1 MGKFTNIV
9 SAQITGNVGS
19 MNFRRK
25 DGEIVAAQRATTNSS
40 KGDGAS
46 YAQRLHRVRIANIA
60 NIYRAIALIE
70 KRGWENKGAN
80 QSDFNMFSKFNL
92 ANSPVFLTKQEA
104 ELGAAV
110 VAPYAVSRGSLS
122 PTNGRYTGGTI
133 FNFGLSIGEG
143 AIDWDT
149 ISIPD
154 FSARIIENNK
164 GWEYG
169 DKLSACV
176 CHQITRT
183 VSGVTVPQV
192 EVVYLEITLDANST
206 QLVSDMGNWDA
217 MQLDAA
223 NDHTLQFLDGGDAAF
238 VIHSRET
245 TGHLLTSEQDM
256 ILLNEF
262 SEIYRKYTSDAQR
275 DAAMQSYG
283 YKDAV
288 LLDPNSENASN
299 SASSFFISKAYLAGQ
314 GPTKYVSDGA
324 TISSALPINFYLEG
338 GNLSTSNLV
347 LYFVADA
354 GTVSEYESEIDW
366 ADTEDNKFRAV
377 LEDPLLYRLKDGDK
391 TIMSFTIT
399 EE

>member
-110 VAPYAVSRGSLS
+110 VAPYAVSRGSLA

-149 ISIPD
+149 ITIPD

-164 GWEYG
+164 GWAYG

-183 VSGVTVPQV
+183 ISGVTIPQV
-192 EVVYLEITLDANST
+192 EVTYLEITLDATSE

-245 TGHLLTSEQDM
+245 AGHLLTSEQDM
-256 ILLNEF
+256 ILLNIG
-262 SEIYRKYTSDAQR
+262 SEIYVNYTSDAQR

-288 LLDPNSENASN
+288 LLDPNSENVSSAVALAYIVSMNYTNEGQSYPLVDGAVIPSGARLFVRCGGACSESN
-299 SASSFFISKAYLAGQ
+299 PVVEYFDEDVANDWVADEMMSFNDGLVSGDVLQ
-314 GPTKYVSDGA
+314 GPRYR
-324 TISSALPINFYLEG
+324 
-338 GNLSTSNLV
+338 LV
-347 LYFVADA
+347 LNGKV
-354 GTVSEYESEIDW
+354 I
-366 ADTEDNKFRAV
+366 
-377 LEDPLLYRLKDGDK
+377 L
-391 TIMSFTIT
+391 SFTA
-399 EE
+399 E

>member
-46 YAQRLHRVRIANIA
+46 YAQRLHRIRIANIA

-110 VAPYAVSRGSLS
+110 IAPYAVSRGSLT

-143 AIDWDT
+143 TIDWDT

-183 VSGVTVPQV
+183 VSGVTIPQV

-256 ILLNEF
+256 ILQNPF
-262 SEIYRKYTSDAQR
+262 SEIFVKYTSPAQQE
-275 DAAMQSYG
+275 AAMQSYG
-283 YKDAV
+283 YKDTV
-288 LLDPNSENASN
+288 LLDPNSENAV
-299 SASSFFISKAYLAGQ
+299 ASSSTVSIDKLEARIRGTLQPFVEGMTMQTTAYLE
-314 GPTKYVSDGA
+314 A
-324 TISSALPINFYLEG
+324 TLGGNPSSSNPYLEYRPTG
-338 GNLSTSNLV
+338 STGSWTKVENPTQSANVWSYQASNAGD
-347 LYFVADA
+347 YRFFVNGSIAA
-354 GTVSEYESEIDW
+354 TFS
-366 ADTEDNKFRAV
+366 AT
-377 LEDPLLYRLKDGDK
+377 
-391 TIMSFTIT
+391 
-399 EE
+399 

>member
-46 YAQRLHRVRIANIA
+46 YAQRLHRIRLANIA
-60 NIYRAIALIE
+60 NIYRAIAQIE

-110 VAPYAVSRGSLS
+110 VAPYAVSRGSLT

-133 FNFGLSIGEG
+133 FNFGLNIGDA

-149 ISIPD
+149 MTIPD

-164 GWEYG
+164 GWAYG

-183 VSGVTVPQV
+183 ISGVTIPQV
-192 EVVYLEITLDANST
+192 EVTYLEITLDANSE

-256 ILLNEF
+256 ILLNPY
-262 SEIYRKYTSDAQR
+262 SELYRTYTSDAQR

-283 YKDAV
+283 FKDAV
-288 LLDPNSENASN
+288 LLDPNSENTSQD
-299 SASSFFISKAYLAGQ
+299 SAPWYIAELYAMNNGSRVDLH
-314 GPTKYVSDGA
+314 DGIDI
-324 TISSALPINFYLEG
+324 TSSAAIPIFIMGANLE
-338 GNLSTSNLV
+338 SADIK
-347 LYFVADA
+347 LYGVTTTAVGKENEQEIEATMVQSDRINYVAQEPLKYRIKVNGARYIDF
-354 GTVSEYESEIDW
+354 TVAE
-366 ADTEDNKFRAV
+366 
-377 LEDPLLYRLKDGDK
+377 P
-391 TIMSFTIT
+391 
-399 EE
+399 

>member
-25 DGEIVAAQRATTNSS
+25 DGEIIAAQRATTNSS

-46 YAQRLHRVRIANIA
+46 YAQRLHRIRIANIA
-60 NIYRAIALIE
+60 NFYRAIALIE

-110 VAPYAVSRGSLS
+110 LAPYAVSRGSLV
-122 PTNGRYTGGTI
+122 PLECKYVEETV
-133 FNFGLSIGEG
+133 FQFGLKLGPAE
-143 AIDWDT
+143 IDWDT
-149 ISIPD
+149 MSIPD

-164 GWEYG
+164 GWQYG

-183 VSGVTVPQV
+183 VSGVTIPQV
-192 EVVYLEITLDANST
+192 EVVYLEITLDADST
-206 QLVSDMGNWDA
+206 QLLTDMGNWDA
-217 MQLDAA
+217 LQIDAD
-223 NDHTLQFLDGGDAAF
+223 NDHVLRFLDGGDAAF

-245 TGHLLTSEQDM
+245 GGHLLTSEQDM
-256 ILLNEF
+256 ILQNAF
-262 SEIYRKYTSDAQR
+262 SELFIKYTGDAQR
-275 DAAMQSYG
+275 DAAMLSYG

-288 LLDPNSENASN
+288 LLDPNSENANDTAVENYITSISYMVDSPSPLYDGLTIPVGSYVAISGGPN
-299 SASSFFISKAYLAGQ
+299 LNTENCYILDGVNHKDFDFASPTEGVAEMNIVGDYKIILDDKVVLSFK
-314 GPTKYVSDGA
+314 
-324 TISSALPINFYLEG
+324 
-338 GNLSTSNLV
+338 
-347 LYFVADA
+347 VA
-354 GTVSEYESEIDW
+354 
-366 ADTEDNKFRAV
+366 N
-377 LEDPLLYRLKDGDK
+377 
-391 TIMSFTIT
+391 
-399 EE
+399 

>member
-60 NIYRAIALIE
+60 NLYRAIALIE

-92 ANSPVFLTKQEA
+92 AYSPVFLTKQEA

-110 VAPYAVSRGSLS
+110 VAPYAVSRGSLA

-133 FNFGLSIGEG
+133 FNFGLNIGEA

-149 ISIPD
+149 MTISD

-164 GWEYG
+164 GWAYG

-183 VSGVTVPQV
+183 ISGVTIPQV
-192 EVVYLEITLDANST
+192 EVTYLEITLDANSE

-256 ILLNEF
+256 ILLNEY
-262 SEIYRKYTSDAQR
+262 SKIYRNYTSDAQR
-275 DAAMQSYG
+275 EAAMQSYG

-288 LLDPNSENASN
+288 LLDPNSENS
-299 SASSFFISKAYLAGQ
+299 SAAGAV
-314 GPTKYVSDGA
+314 YS
-324 TISSALPINFYLEG
+324 ISSILVGSPSPDTPVRNGSELTIAVPTDFQVNGANLES
-338 GNLSTSNLV
+338 GNIKL
-347 LYFVADA
+347 FQ
-354 GTVSEYESEIDW
+354 VSSPGQSYESEDEINPNYINDRSGAW
-366 ADTEDNKFRAV
+366 L
-377 LEDPLLYRLKDGDK
+377 LEYAGNYRLKAGNEV
-391 TIMSFTIT
+391 IINFVIV
-399 EE
+399 EP

>member
-46 YAQRLHRVRIANIA
+46 YAQRLHRIRIANIA

-143 AIDWDT
+143 EIDWDT

-206 QLVSDMGNWDA
+206 QLVSEMGNWDA

-256 ILLNEF
+256 ILLNEY

-288 LLDPNSENASN
+288 LLDPNSENAA
-299 SASSFFISKAYLAGQ
+299 SASPSSYITAMTINAGSTQ
-314 GPTKYVSDGA
+314 TNIVNGSVVTAETPCVLNIVGNNFE
-324 TISSALPINFYLEG
+324 SANAELVEVYYPGTTNEDEVPMEW
-338 GNLSTSNLV
+338 STNTNTSLV
-347 LYFVADA
+347 ASIEEPEMYRVKFNGITAIEFKIVA
-354 GTVSEYESEIDW
+354 
-366 ADTEDNKFRAV
+366 
-377 LEDPLLYRLKDGDK
+377 P
-391 TIMSFTIT
+391 
-399 EE
+399 

>member
-46 YAQRLHRVRIANIA
+46 YAQRLHRIRIANIA

-143 AIDWDT
+143 AIDWDN

-256 ILLNEF
+256 ILLNPY
-262 SEIYRKYTSDAQR
+262 SEIFVKYTSPAQQE
-275 DAAMQSYG
+275 AAMQSYG

-288 LLDPNSENASN
+288 LLDPNSENAVN
-299 SASSFFISKAYLAGQ
+299 TEALASITKVVAMIEGQ
-314 GPTKYVSDGA
+314 EVPISDGA
-324 TISSALPINFYLEG
+324 QLTNANAIKIYGNGLSRYNPLAEQKNEETSGDWYPNEFTDYDFPTSVTFDCYLTGEYRFFINGKLF
-338 GNLSTSNLV
+338 LS
-347 LYFVADA
+347 
-354 GTVSEYESEIDW
+354 
-366 ADTEDNKFRAV
+366 
-377 LEDPLLYRLKDGDK
+377 
-391 TIMSFTIT
+391 IT
-399 EE
+399 NTME

>member
-25 DGEIVAAQRATTNSS
+25 DGEIIAAQRATTNSS

-46 YAQRLHRVRIANIA
+46 YAQRLHRIRIANIA

-80 QSDFNMFSKFNL
+80 QSDFNMFSKYNL

-110 VAPYAVSRGSLS
+110 VAPYAVSRGSLV
-122 PTNGRYTGGTI
+122 PIECKYVEETV
-133 FNFGLSIGEG
+133 FQFGLKLGSAE
-143 AIDWDT
+143 IDWDT
-149 ISIPD
+149 MSIPD
-154 FSARIIENNK
+154 FSARIIENNQ
-164 GWEYG
+164 GWQYG

-183 VSGVTVPQV
+183 ISGITIPQV
-192 EVVYLEITLDANST
+192 EVIYLEITLDADST
-206 QLVSDMGNWDA
+206 QLLTDMGNWDA
-217 MQLDAA
+217 LQIDAD
-223 NDHTLQFLDGGDAAF
+223 NDHVLRFLDGGDAAF

-245 TGHLLTSEQDM
+245 GGHLLTSEQDM
-256 ILLNEF
+256 ILQNKF
-262 SEIYRKYTSDAQR
+262 SELYRTYTSDAQR

-288 LLDPNSENASN
+288 LLDPNSENAN
-299 SASSFFISKAYLAGQ
+299 VAGA
-314 GPTKYVSDGA
+314 VFS
-324 TISSALPINFYLEG
+324 ISSMGVGTSQPLTPVDDGGELSVAVPTAFQVNGANLESGNFKLFIVTDPGESYEGEEEIEPNTINNQVATWVIEYA
-338 GNLSTSNLV
+338 GN
-347 LYFVADA
+347 
-354 GTVSEYESEIDW
+354 
-366 ADTEDNKFRAV
+366 
-377 LEDPLLYRLKDGDK
+377 YRLKAGDEV
-391 TIMSFTIT
+391 IINFAIV
-399 EE
+399 EP

>member
-110 VAPYAVSRGSLS
+110 VAPYAVSRGSLE
-122 PTNGRYTGGTI
+122 PIECKYVEETI
-133 FNFGLSIGEG
+133 FQFGLKLGSAE
-143 AIDWDT
+143 IDWDT
-149 ISIPD
+149 MTIPD

-164 GWEYG
+164 GWQYG

-183 VSGVTVPQV
+183 LSGVTIPQV
-192 EVVYLEITLDANST
+192 EVVYLEITLDADST
-206 QLVSDMGNWDA
+206 QLLTDMGNWDA
-217 MQLDAA
+217 LQIDAD
-223 NDHTLQFLDGGDAAF
+223 NDHVLRFLDGGDAAF
-238 VIHSRET
+238 IIHSREVA
-245 TGHLLTSEQDM
+245 GKLLTSEQNM
-256 ILLNEF
+256 ILQNPF
-262 SEIYRKYTSDAQR
+262 GEIFVKYTSPAQQE
-275 DAAMQSYG
+275 AAMQSYG

-288 LLDPNSENASN
+288 LLDPNSENAEEISN
-299 SASSFFISKAYLAGQ
+299 AVSIKKMEVRVQ
-314 GPTKYVSDGA
+314 GSLQPFVEGMTVPVFAIFTA
-324 TISSALPINFYLEG
+324 TLG
-338 GNLSTSNLV
+338 GNPNASNPYIETRPSGTSGSWSKVENATLTDNVFQCAAQTPADYRFIVNGLV
-347 LYFVADA
+347 AATYTA
-354 GTVSEYESEIDW
+354 
-366 ADTEDNKFRAV
+366 
-377 LEDPLLYRLKDGDK
+377 
-391 TIMSFTIT
+391 IT
-399 EE
+399 N

>member
-25 DGEIVAAQRATTNSS
+25 DGEIIAAQRATTNSS

-46 YAQRLHRVRIANIA
+46 YAQRLHRIRIANIA

-110 VAPYAVSRGSLS
+110 VAPYAVSRGSLV
-122 PTNGRYTGGTI
+122 PIECKYVEETVFQ
-133 FNFGLSIGEG
+133 FNLKLGSAE
-143 AIDWDT
+143 IDWDT
-149 ISIPD
+149 MTIPD

-164 GWEYG
+164 GWQYG

-183 VSGVTVPQV
+183 VSGVTIPQV

-206 QLVSDMGNWDA
+206 QLLTDMGNWDA
-217 MQLDAA
+217 LQIDAD
-223 NDHTLQFLDGGDAAF
+223 NDHVLRFLDGGDAAF
-238 VIHSRET
+238 IIHSREVA
-245 TGHLLTSEQDM
+245 GKLLTSEQDM
-256 ILLNEF
+256 ILQNEF
-262 SEIYRKYTSDAQR
+262 SELFVKYTGPAQQE
-275 DAAMQSYG
+275 AAMQSYG

-288 LLDPNSENASN
+288 LLDPNSENAT
-299 SASSFFISKAYLAGQ
+299 SADALASISKVVAEFEGEEV
-314 GPTKYVSDGA
+314 PISDGA
-324 TISSALPINFYLEG
+324 QLTNAATIKIYGNSLSQYNPVAEQKNEESG
-338 GNLSTSNLV
+338 GNWVANDFVDQIFPTQVTFDVAYTGEYRFYVNGRLLLSVTNTM
-347 LYFVADA
+347 D
-354 GTVSEYESEIDW
+354 
-366 ADTEDNKFRAV
+366 
-377 LEDPLLYRLKDGDK
+377 
-391 TIMSFTIT
+391 
-399 EE
+399 

>member
-25 DGEIVAAQRATTNSS
+25 DGEIVAAQRAETNSS

-46 YAQRLHRVRIANIA
+46 YAQRLHRIRIANIA
-60 NIYRAIALIE
+60 NVYRAIAQIE

-80 QSDFNMFSKFNL
+80 QSDFNMFAKFNL

-104 ELGAAV
+104 ALGAAV
-110 VAPYAVSRGSLS
+110 CAPYAVSRGSLA

-133 FNFGLSIGEG
+133 FNFGINIGDE

-149 ISIPD
+149 MTIPE
-154 FSARIIENNK
+154 FSRRVIENNP
-164 GWEYG
+164 GWQYG

-183 VSGVTVPQV
+183 VSGVEVPQV
-192 EVVYLEITLDANST
+192 EVTYLEITLDADST

-245 TGHLLTSEQDM
+245 AGKLLTSEQNM
-256 ILLNEF
+256 ILLNEY
-262 SEIYRKYTSDAQR
+262 SELYRKYTGDAQR
-275 DAAMQSYG
+275 DAAMASYG

-288 LLDPNSENASN
+288 LLDPNSENVSE
-299 SASSFFISKAYLAGQ
+299 SATSFYISEKGLIVNGDVVNVA
-314 GPTKYVSDGA
+314 DGS
-324 TISSALPINFYLEG
+324 TISAAIPATYVVRGNNLESSGCKMYQVLDPSAPGEGLFEVSPLTETETQVIFRLEE
-338 GNLSTSNLV
+338 
-347 LYFVADA
+347 A
-354 GTVSEYESEIDW
+354 EI
-366 ADTEDNKFRAV
+366 
-377 LEDPLLYRLKDGDK
+377 YRLLIGDER
-391 TIMSFTIT
+391 IVQFTLT
-399 EE
+399 EA

>member
-46 YAQRLHRVRIANIA
+46 YAQRLHRIRIANIA
-60 NIYRAIALIE
+60 NMYRAIAQIE

-104 ELGAAV
+104 ELGATV
-110 VAPYAVSRGSLS
+110 VAPYAVSRGSLV
-122 PTNGRYTGGTI
+122 PIECKYVEETI
-133 FNFGLSIGEG
+133 FQFGLKLGSAE
-143 AIDWDT
+143 IDWDT
-149 ISIPD
+149 MSIPD

-164 GWEYG
+164 GWQYG

-176 CHQITRT
+176 CHQIPRT
-183 VSGVTVPQV
+183 VSGVTIPQV
-192 EVVYLEITLDANST
+192 EVVYLEITLDADST
-206 QLVSDMGNWDA
+206 QLLTDMGNWDA
-217 MQLDAA
+217 LQIDAD
-223 NDHTLQFLDGGDAAF
+223 NDHVLRFLDGGDAAF

-245 TGHLLTSEQDM
+245 AGHLLTSEQDM
-256 ILLNEF
+256 ILQNPY
-262 SEIYRKYTSDAQR
+262 SETYRTYTSDAQR

-288 LLDPNSENASN
+288 LLDPNSENS
-299 SASSFFISKAYLAGQ
+299 SAAGAVFSISSMGVGTSIPLT
-314 GPTKYVSDGA
+314 PVSDGSELSIAVPTAFQVRGANLESAKFKLFNVENPGQPNESEFEIDPNTINNQIA
-324 TISSALPINFYLEG
+324 TWMLE
-338 GNLSTSNLV
+338 
-347 LYFVADA
+347 DA
-354 GTVSEYESEIDW
+354 G
-366 ADTEDNKFRAV
+366 A
-377 LEDPLLYRLKDGDK
+377 YRLKAGDEVV
-391 TIMSFTIT
+391 INFTIV
-399 EE
+399 EP

>member
-46 YAQRLHRVRIANIA
+46 YAQRLHRIRIANIA
-60 NIYRAIALIE
+60 NLYRAIALIE

-110 VAPYAVSRGSLS
+110 VAPYAVSRGSLEPIES
-122 PTNGRYTGGTI
+122 KYVEETI
-133 FNFGLSIGEG
+133 FQFGLKLGSAE
-143 AIDWDT
+143 IDWDT
-149 ISIPD
+149 MTIPD

-164 GWEYG
+164 GWQYG

-183 VSGVTVPQV
+183 VSGVTIPQV
-192 EVVYLEITLDANST
+192 EVVYLEITLDADST
-206 QLVSDMGNWDA
+206 QLLTDMGNWDA
-217 MQLDAA
+217 LQIDAD
-223 NDHTLQFLDGGDAAF
+223 NDHVLRFLDGGDAAF
-238 VIHSRET
+238 IIHSREVA
-245 TGHLLTSEQDM
+245 GKLLTSEQDM
-256 ILLNEF
+256 ILQNPYG
-262 SEIYRKYTSDAQR
+262 EIYRKYTSDAQR

-288 LLDPNSENASN
+288 LLDPNSENS
-299 SASSFFISKAYLAGQ
+299 SAAGAVFSISSMGVGTSFPLN
-314 GPTKYVSDGA
+314 PVSDGSELSIA
-324 TISSALPINFYLEG
+324 VPTAFQVRGANLESADFKLF
-338 GNLSTSNLV
+338 
-347 LYFVADA
+347 FVANPGQPNESEDEMSPNGYNNQAATWMLEDA
-354 GTVSEYESEIDW
+354 G
-366 ADTEDNKFRAV
+366 N
-377 LEDPLLYRLKDGDK
+377 YRLKAGDEV
-391 TIMSFTIT
+391 IANFAIV
-399 EE
+399 EP

>member
-25 DGEIVAAQRATTNSS
+25 DGEIIAAQRATTNSS

-46 YAQRLHRVRIANIA
+46 YAQRLHRIRIANIA

-110 VAPYAVSRGSLS
+110 VAPYAVSRGSLV
-122 PTNGRYTGGTI
+122 PIECKYVEETI
-133 FNFGLSIGEG
+133 FQFSLKLGSAE
-143 AIDWDT
+143 IDWDT
-149 ISIPD
+149 MTIPD

-164 GWEYG
+164 GWQYG

-183 VSGVTVPQV
+183 VSGVTIPQV
-192 EVVYLEITLDANST
+192 EVVYLEITLDADST
-206 QLVSDMGNWDA
+206 QLLTDMGNWDA
-217 MQLDAA
+217 LQIDAD
-223 NDHTLQFLDGGDAAF
+223 NDHVLRFLDGGDAAF
-238 VIHSRET
+238 IIHSREVA
-245 TGHLLTSEQDM
+245 GKLLTSEQDM
-256 ILLNEF
+256 ILQNPF
-262 SEIYRKYTSDAQR
+262 SELFVKYTSPAQQE
-275 DAAMQSYG
+275 AAMQSYG

-288 LLDPNSENASN
+288 LLDPNSENAV
-299 SASSFFISKAYLAGQ
+299 SAGALASITKVVAEIEGQ
-314 GPTKYVSDGA
+314 EVPVSDGA
-324 TISSALPINFYLEG
+324 QLSNATSIKIYGDGLSQSNPVAEQKNEESG
-338 GNLSTSNLV
+338 GNWVANDFVDQIFPTQVTFEVAFTGEYRFFVNGKLLLSVTN
-347 LYFVADA
+347 
-354 GTVSEYESEIDW
+354 T
-366 ADTEDNKFRAV
+366 
-377 LEDPLLYRLKDGDK
+377 
-391 TIMSFTIT
+391 MS
-399 EE
+399 

>member
-60 NIYRAIALIE
+60 NLYRAIALIE

-92 ANSPVFLTKQEA
+92 AYSPVFLTKQEA

-143 AIDWDT
+143 DIDWDT

-256 ILLNEF
+256 VLLNTF
-262 SEIYRKYTSDAQR
+262 SEIFVKYTSPAQQE
-275 DAAMQSYG
+275 AAMQSYG

-288 LLDPNSENASN
+288 LLDPNSENAEEISN
-299 SASSFFISKAYLAGQ
+299 AVSIKKLEVRVQ
-314 GPTKYVSDGA
+314 GSLQPFVEGMTVPVYAVFTA
-324 TISSALPINFYLEG
+324 TLG
-338 GNLSTSNLV
+338 GNPNTSNPYVETRPSGTSGSWTKVENATLSDNVLQCAAQTAADYRFIVNGLV
-347 LYFVADA
+347 AATY
-354 GTVSEYESEIDW
+354 T
-366 ADTEDNKFRAV
+366 AV
-377 LEDPLLYRLKDGDK
+377 
-391 TIMSFTIT
+391 TN
-399 EE
+399 

>member
-25 DGEIVAAQRATTNSS
+25 DGDIIAAQRATTNSS

-46 YAQRLHRVRIANIA
+46 YAQRLHRIRIANIA

-110 VAPYAVSRGSLS
+110 VAPYAVSRGSLV
-122 PTNGRYTGGTI
+122 PIECKYVEETV
-133 FNFGLSIGEG
+133 FQFGLKLGSAE
-143 AIDWDT
+143 IDWDT
-149 ISIPD
+149 MTIPD

-164 GWEYG
+164 GWQYG

-183 VSGVTVPQV
+183 VSGVTIPQV
-192 EVVYLEITLDANST
+192 EVVYLEITLDADST
-206 QLVSDMGNWDA
+206 QLLTDMGNWDA
-217 MQLDAA
+217 LQIDAD
-223 NDHTLQFLDGGDAAF
+223 NDHVLRFLDGGDAAF
-238 VIHSRET
+238 IIHSREVA
-245 TGHLLTSEQDM
+245 GKLLTSEQDM
-256 ILLNEF
+256 ILQNPYGEL
-262 SEIYRKYTSDAQR
+262 YRKYTSDAQR

-288 LLDPNSENASN
+288 LLDPNSENS
-299 SASSFFISKAYLAGQ
+299 SAAGAVFSIESI
-314 GPTKYVSDGA
+314 GVGTSLPLTPVSDGSELSIA
-324 TISSALPINFYLEG
+324 IPTAFQVRGANLESG
-338 GNLSTSNLV
+338 DFKLFFVSNPGQ
-347 LYFVADA
+347 A
-354 GTVSEYESEIDW
+354 YESEEEIDPNTINSQVATW
-366 ADTEDNKFRAV
+366 MIEDAGN
-377 LEDPLLYRLKDGDK
+377 YRLKAGDEV
-391 TIMSFTIT
+391 IANFAIV
-399 EE
+399 EP

>member
-133 FNFGLSIGEG
+133 FNFGISIGEG
-143 AIDWDT
+143 EIDWDT

-256 ILLNEF
+256 ILQNPF
-262 SEIYRKYTSDAQR
+262 GEIFVKYTSPAQQE
-275 DAAMQSYG
+275 AAMQSYG

-288 LLDPNSENASN
+288 LLDPNSENAEEISN
-299 SASSFFISKAYLAGQ
+299 AVSIKKMEVRIQ
-314 GPTKYVSDGA
+314 GSLQPFVEGMTVPVAAVFTA
-324 TISSALPINFYLEG
+324 TLG
-338 GNLSTSNLV
+338 GNPNASNPYVETRLSETSESWTKVENAALSNNVLQCAAQRAGDYRFIVNGLV
-347 LYFVADA
+347 AATY
-354 GTVSEYESEIDW
+354 
-366 ADTEDNKFRAV
+366 KAV
-377 LEDPLLYRLKDGDK
+377 
-391 TIMSFTIT
+391 TN
-399 EE
+399 

>member
-25 DGEIVAAQRATTNSS
+25 DGEIVAAQRAETNSS

-46 YAQRLHRVRIANIA
+46 YAQRLHRIRIANIA
-60 NIYRAIALIE
+60 NVYRAIALIE

-80 QSDFNMFSKFNL
+80 QSDFNMFAKFNL

-104 ELGAAV
+104 ALGAAV
-110 VAPYAVSRGSLS
+110 CAPYAVSRGSLA

-133 FNFGLSIGEG
+133 FNFGINIGDD
-143 AIDWDT
+143 AIDWDSMT
-149 ISIPD
+149 IPE
-154 FSARIIENNK
+154 FSRRVIENNP
-164 GWEYG
+164 GWQYG

-183 VSGVTVPQV
+183 VSGVEVPQV
-192 EVVYLEITLDANST
+192 EVTYLEITLDADSS

-245 TGHLLTSEQDM
+245 AGKLLTSEQNM
-256 ILLNEF
+256 ILLNEY
-262 SEIYRKYTSDAQR
+262 SELYRKYTGDAQR
-275 DAAMQSYG
+275 DAAMASYG

-288 LLDPNSENASN
+288 LLDPNSENV
-299 SASSFFISKAYLAGQ
+299 SASAASFFISSVYLTGR
-314 GPTKYVSDGA
+314 GE
-324 TISSALPINFYLEG
+324 PINISEGSNISYGTPCSLVVEG
-338 GNLSTSNLV
+338 GNFSSNEVKLYEVLDPGTPNEDLLEVDAQSTSDNSTRFQIDSYGNYRLIV
-347 LYFVADA
+347 GDETIYNFQ
-354 GTVSEYESEIDW
+354 VSE
-366 ADTEDNKFRAV
+366 
-377 LEDPLLYRLKDGDK
+377 P
-391 TIMSFTIT
+391 
-399 EE
+399 

>member
-25 DGEIVAAQRATTNSS
+25 DGEIIAAQRATTNSS

-46 YAQRLHRVRIANIA
+46 YAQRLHRIRIANIA

-104 ELGAAV
+104 ELGSTV
-110 VAPYAVSRGSLS
+110 VAPYAVSRGSLV
-122 PTNGRYTGGTI
+122 PIECKYVEETI
-133 FNFGLSIGEG
+133 FQFNLKLGSAE
-143 AIDWDT
+143 IDWDT
-149 ISIPD
+149 MSIPD

-164 GWEYG
+164 GWQYG

-183 VSGVTVPQV
+183 VSGVTIPQV
-192 EVVYLEITLDANST
+192 EVVYLEITLDADST
-206 QLVSDMGNWDA
+206 QLLSDMGNWDA
-217 MQLDAA
+217 LQIDAD
-223 NDHTLQFLDGGDAAF
+223 NDHVMRFLDGGDAAF
-238 VIHSRET
+238 IIHSREVA
-245 TGHLLTSEQDM
+245 GKLLTSEQDM
-256 ILLNEF
+256 ILQNPY
-262 SEIYRKYTSDAQR
+262 SELYRTYTSDAQR

-288 LLDPNSENASN
+288 LLDPNSENS
-299 SASSFFISKAYLAGQ
+299 SAAGAVFSISSMGIGTSL
-314 GPTKYVSDGA
+314 PLTPVSDGSELSIA
-324 TISSALPINFYLEG
+324 VPTAFQVRGANLESG
-338 GNLSTSNLV
+338 DFN
-347 LYFVADA
+347 LYFVSNP
-354 GTVSEYESEIDW
+354 GQSYESEDEIDPNTYNNQVATW
-366 ADTEDNKFRAV
+366 M
-377 LEDPLLYRLKDGDK
+377 LEDAGNYRLKAGDEV
-391 TIMSFTIT
+391 IINFAIV
-399 EE
+399 EP

>member
-46 YAQRLHRVRIANIA
+46 YAQRLHRIRIANIA

-149 ISIPD
+149 ITIPD
-154 FSARIIENNK
+154 LSARIIENNK

-183 VSGVTVPQV
+183 ISGVTIPQV
-192 EVVYLEITLDANST
+192 EVVYLEITLDANSE

-245 TGHLLTSEQDM
+245 AGKLLTSEQDM
-256 ILLNEF
+256 VLLNEF
-262 SEIYRKYTSDAQR
+262 SELFVKYSGAAQR
-275 DAAMQSYG
+275 EAAMQSYG

-288 LLDPNSENASN
+288 LLDPNSENADN
-299 SASSFFISKAYLAGQ
+299 VTVENFITKVYYLDQ
-314 GPTKYVSDGA
+314 GPQTLSDGMEIPVD
-324 TISSALPINFYLEG
+324 TVVGIIGGPNFNDENCYIAQGVNHTNFEW
-338 GNLSTSNLV
+338 T
-347 LYFVADA
+347 D
-354 GTVSEYESEIDW
+354 GTTGSVVMRIPF
-366 ADTEDNKFRAV
+366 DN
-377 LEDPLLYRLKDGDK
+377 YRLMLDGK
-391 TIMSFTIT
+391 EVLSFKVVQ
-399 EE
+399 

>member
-9 SAQITGNVGS
+9 SAEITGNVGS

-25 DGEIVAAQRATTNSS
+25 DGEIIAAQRATTNSS

-104 ELGAAV
+104 ELGAVV
-110 VAPYAVSRGSLS
+110 VAPYAVSRGSLA

-149 ISIPD
+149 MTIPD

-164 GWEYG
+164 GWAYG

-183 VSGVTVPQV
+183 VSGVTIPQV
-192 EVVYLEITLDANST
+192 EVTYLEITLDANSE
-206 QLVSDMGNWDA
+206 QFVSDMGNWDA

-256 ILLNEF
+256 ILLNEY
-262 SEIYRKYTSDAQR
+262 SEIYRNYTSDAQR
-275 DAAMQSYG
+275 EAAMLSYG

-288 LLDPNSENASN
+288 LLDPNSEND
-299 SASSFFISKAYLAGQ
+299 SASAPSFFISKAYLAGQ
-314 GPTKYVSDGA
+314 GATKYVSDGA
-324 TISSALPINFYLEG
+324 TISTGLPINFYLEG
-338 GNLSTSNLV
+338 GNFSTSNLK
-347 LYFVADA
+347 LYFVGDE
-354 GTVSEYESEIDW
+354 GTISEYESEIDW
-366 ADTEDNKFRAV
+366 TDTEDNKLRAV
-377 LEDPLLYRLKDGDK
+377 LEDPLPYRVKDGDK

-399 EE
+399 AE

>member
-60 NIYRAIALIE
+60 NLYRAIALIE

-149 ISIPD
+149 ITIPD

-192 EVVYLEITLDANST
+192 EVVYLEITLDANSE

-245 TGHLLTSEQDM
+245 SGHLLTSEQDM

-262 SEIYRKYTSDAQR
+262 NEIYRKYTSDAQR

-299 SASSFFISKAYLAGQ
+299 SAPSFFINEVNYATTGFSE
-314 GPTKYVSDGA
+314 VVRDGSA
-324 TISSALPINFYLEG
+324 VTAALPGAISVLG
-338 GNLSTSNLV
+338 DNLV
-347 LYFVADA
+347 TANVKLYFVDGI
-354 GTVSEYESEIDW
+354 GTSYEDEVEIDW
-366 ADTEDNKFRAV
+366 VSPNENRLTSTVDEAGS
-377 LEDPLLYRLKDGDK
+377 YRIKAGDEV
-391 TIMSFTIT
+391 IMTFSIT
-399 EE
+399 TP

>member
-25 DGEIVAAQRATTNSS
+25 DGEIIAAQRATTNSS

-46 YAQRLHRVRIANIA
+46 YAQRLHRIRIANIA

-133 FNFGLSIGEG
+133 FNFGISIGEG

-206 QLVSDMGNWDA
+206 QLVSEMGNWDA

-288 LLDPNSENASN
+288 LLDPNSENASAE
-299 SASSFFISKAYLAGQ
+299 STSFFFSKIALTGR
-314 GPTKYVSDGA
+314 GDEKGVVNGA
-324 TISSALPINFYLEG
+324 SITYETPCLLGIYGGSLTSADIKLELVFERGTSSEYTNEVDAMTETDSQILY
-338 GNLSTSNLV
+338 NLSDYGDYRISAGDSVIMDFTLV
-347 LYFVADA
+347 
-354 GTVSEYESEIDW
+354 E
-366 ADTEDNKFRAV
+366 
-377 LEDPLLYRLKDGDK
+377 P
-391 TIMSFTIT
+391 
-399 EE
+399 

>member
-9 SAQITGNVGS
+9 SAQITGNVGA

-25 DGEIVAAQRATTNSS
+25 DGEIIAAQRATTNSS

-46 YAQRLHRVRIANIA
+46 YAQRLHRIRIANIA

-110 VAPYAVSRGSLS
+110 VAPYAVSRGSLV
-122 PTNGRYTGGTI
+122 PIECKYVEETV
-133 FNFGLSIGEG
+133 FQFGLNLGSAE
-143 AIDWDT
+143 IDWDT
-149 ISIPD
+149 MSIPD

-164 GWEYG
+164 GWQYG

-183 VSGVTVPQV
+183 VSGVTIPQV
-192 EVVYLEITLDANST
+192 EVVYLEITLDADST
-206 QLVSDMGNWDA
+206 QLLSDMGNWDA
-217 MQLDAA
+217 LQIDAD
-223 NDHTLQFLDGGDAAF
+223 NDHVLRFLDGGDAAF
-238 VIHSRET
+238 VIHSREVA
-245 TGHLLTSEQDM
+245 GKLLTSEQDM
-256 ILLNEF
+256 ILQNPYG
-262 SEIYRKYTSDAQR
+262 EIYRTYTSDAQR

-288 LLDPNSENASN
+288 LLDPNSENAST
-299 SASSFFISKAYLAGQ
+299 SAPSFFISKAYLAGQ
-314 GPTKYVSDGA
+314 GATKYISDGD
-324 TISSALPINFYLEG
+324 TISTGLPINFYLEG

-347 LYFVADA
+347 LYLVADE
-354 GTVSEYESEIDW
+354 GTISEYESEIEW
-366 ADTEDNKFRAV
+366 ADTEDNKLRAV
-377 LEDPLLYRLKDGDK
+377 LEDPLTYRVKDGDK
-391 TIMSFTIT
+391 IIMSFTIT
-399 EE
+399 AE

>member
-46 YAQRLHRVRIANIA
+46 YAQRLHRIRIANIA
-60 NIYRAIALIE
+60 NMYRAIAQIE

-104 ELGAAV
+104 ELGATL
-110 VAPYAVSRGSLS
+110 VAPYAVSRGSLT

-149 ISIPD
+149 ITIPD

-183 VSGVTVPQV
+183 VSGVTIPQV
-192 EVVYLEITLDANST
+192 EVVYLEITLDATSE

-245 TGHLLTSEQDM
+245 AGHLLTSEQDM
-256 ILLNEF
+256 ILLNPF
-262 SEIYRKYTSDAQR
+262 SEIFVKYTSPAQQE
-275 DAAMQSYG
+275 AAMQSYG

-299 SASSFFISKAYLAGQ
+299 SAPSFFINVVNY
-314 GPTKYVSDGA
+314 A
-324 TISSALPINFYLEG
+324 T
-338 GNLSTSNLV
+338 TSNLV
-347 LYFVADA
+347 DLHDGSAVTAELPGAIEIRGGNLLSGNFKLYFVAGI
-354 GTVSEYESEIDW
+354 GTAYEDEIDIDW
-366 ADTEDNKFRAV
+366 VTSTENRLSATIDEAGS
-377 LEDPLLYRLKDGDK
+377 YRIKAGDEV
-391 TIMSFTIT
+391 IMTFSIT
-399 EE
+399 AP

>member
-143 AIDWDT
+143 EIDWDT

-192 EVVYLEITLDANST
+192 EVVYLEITLDADST

-256 ILLNEF
+256 ILQNPFNQLYVE
-262 SEIYRKYTSDAQR
+262 YTDDAQR
-275 DAAMQSYG
+275 EAAMQSYG

-288 LLDPNSENASN
+288 LLDPNSENASAATPSVYITN
-299 SASSFFISKAYLAGQ
+299 MIYTDNDNHPL
-314 GPTKYVSDGA
+314 TDGA
-324 TISSALPINFYLEG
+324 VVPLNSYIDVYGGPNFTDSNPILEF
-338 GNLSTSNLV
+338 NPDPTRFSWMKKDAEEVENNHVQWIANAPAS
-347 LYFVADA
+347 YRIVAN
-354 GTVSEYESEIDW
+354 GEIVVSFK
-366 ADTEDNKFRAV
+366 AQA
-377 LEDPLLYRLKDGDK
+377 
-391 TIMSFTIT
+391 
-399 EE
+399 

>member
-70 KRGWENKGAN
+70 KRGWEIKGAN

-149 ISIPD
+149 ITIPD

-256 ILLNEF
+256 ILLNEY
-262 SEIYRKYTSDAQR
+262 SETYRKYTSDAQR

-288 LLDPNSENASN
+288 LLDPNSENV
-299 SASSFFISKAYLAGQ
+299 SAAGATFFISSSYVTGQ
-314 GPTKYVSDGA
+314 GSVVAVGNGSTVSYNTPCGFY
-324 TISSALPINFYLEG
+324 ING
-338 GNLSTSNLV
+338 GNFANVDAKLYEVYDKGTPQEEADTCQTLSTS
-347 LYFVADA
+347 DA
-354 GTVSEYESEIDW
+354 SRSWTCPEAGD
-366 ADTEDNKFRAV
+366 
-377 LEDPLLYRLKDGDK
+377 YRLVIDGI
-391 TIMSFTIT
+391 TIMEFSIVAP
-399 EE
+399 

>member
-122 PTNGRYTGGTI
+122 SIECKYVEETI
-133 FNFGLSIGEG
+133 FQFDLKLGPAE
-143 AIDWDT
+143 IDWDT
-149 ISIPD
+149 MTIPD

-164 GWEYG
+164 GWQYG

-183 VSGVTVPQV
+183 VSGVTIPQV
-192 EVVYLEITLDANST
+192 EVVYLEITLDADST
-206 QLVSDMGNWDA
+206 QLLSDMGNWDA
-217 MQLDAA
+217 LQIDAD
-223 NDHTLQFLDGGDAAF
+223 NDHVLRFLDGGDAAF
-238 VIHSRET
+238 IIHSRET
-245 TGHLLTSEQDM
+245 AGHLLTSEQDM
-256 ILLNEF
+256 ILQNPF
-262 SEIYRKYTSDAQR
+262 SEIFVKYTSPAQQE
-275 DAAMQSYG
+275 AAMQSYG

-288 LLDPNSENASN
+288 LLDPNSENAVSN
-299 SASSFFISKAYLAGQ
+299 EALASITKVVALIQGQ
-314 GPTKYVSDGA
+314 EVTISDGA
-324 TISSALPINFYLEG
+324 QLTKANAIKIYGNGLSRTNPVAEQKNEETSGDWYPNEFSDYNFPTSVTFDCYLTGEYRFFIN
-338 GNLSTSNLV
+338 GNLFLSVTN
-347 LYFVADA
+347 
-354 GTVSEYESEIDW
+354 TME
-366 ADTEDNKFRAV
+366 
-377 LEDPLLYRLKDGDK
+377 
-391 TIMSFTIT
+391 
-399 EE
+399 

>member
-60 NIYRAIALIE
+60 NLYRAIALIE

-104 ELGAAV
+104 ELGAAI

-122 PTNGRYTGGTI
+122 SIECKYVEETV
-133 FNFGLSIGEG
+133 FQFGLSLGPGE
-143 AIDWDT
+143 IDWDT
-149 ISIPD
+149 MTIPD

-164 GWEYG
+164 GWQYG

-183 VSGVTVPQV
+183 VSGVTIPQV
-192 EVVYLEITLDANST
+192 EVVYLEITLDADST
-206 QLVSDMGNWDA
+206 QLLTDMGNWDA
-217 MQLDAA
+217 LQIDAD
-223 NDHTLQFLDGGDAAF
+223 NDHVLRFLDGGDAAF

-245 TGHLLTSEQDM
+245 AGHLLTSEQDM
-256 ILLNEF
+256 ILQNPYG
-262 SEIYRKYTSDAQR
+262 EIYRTYTSDAQR
-275 DAAMQSYG
+275 DASMQSYG

-288 LLDPNSENASN
+288 LLDPNSENASSG
-299 SASSFFISKAYLAGQ
+299 SASFFFNKIALTGRGDEKGI
-314 GPTKYVSDGA
+314 VDGA
-324 TISSALPINFYLEG
+324 SITYETPCILGIYG
-338 GNLSTSNLV
+338 GNLASADVKLV
-347 LYFVADA
+347 LVFER
-354 GTVSEYESEIDW
+354 GTSSEYTTDVDAMSESDSKI
-366 ADTEDNKFRAV
+366 
-377 LEDPLLYRLKDGDK
+377 LYNLSDYGDYRISAGDSV
-391 TIMSFTIT
+391 IMDFTLV
-399 EE
+399 EP

>member
-60 NIYRAIALIE
+60 NLYRAIALIE

-149 ISIPD
+149 MTIPD

-183 VSGVTVPQV
+183 ISGVTVPQV
-192 EVVYLEITLDANST
+192 EVTYLEITLDANSE

-217 MQLDAA
+217 IQLDAA

-245 TGHLLTSEQDM
+245 SGHLLTSEQDM
-256 ILLNEF
+256 ILQNPYG
-262 SEIYRKYTSDAQR
+262 EIYRTYTSDAQR

-288 LLDPNSENASN
+288 LLDPNSEND
-299 SASSFFISKAYLAGQ
+299 SAVAPSFFISKAYLAGQ
-314 GPTKYVSDGA
+314 GTPKNVSDGA
-324 TISSALPINFYLEG
+324 SISSALPINFYLEG
-338 GNLSTSNLV
+338 GNFTASNLV
-347 LYFVADA
+347 LYFVADE
-354 GTVSEYESEIDW
+354 GTISEYESEIDW
-366 ADTEDNKFRAV
+366 ADTEDNKLRAV
-377 LEDPLLYRLKDGDK
+377 IEDPLTYRVKDGDK

-399 EE
+399 AE

>member
-25 DGEIVAAQRATTNSS
+25 DGEIIAAQRATTNSS

-46 YAQRLHRVRIANIA
+46 YAQRLHRIRIANIA

-110 VAPYAVSRGSLS
+110 LAPYAVSRGSLT
-122 PTNGRYTGGTI
+122 PTNGRYSGGTI

-149 ISIPD
+149 ITIPE

-183 VSGVTVPQV
+183 VSGVTIPQV
-192 EVVYLEITLDANST
+192 EVVYLEITLDADSN

-245 TGHLLTSEQDM
+245 GGHLLTSEQDM
-256 ILLNEF
+256 ILLNAF
-262 SEIYRKYTSDAQR
+262 SEVYVKYTSPAQQE
-275 DAAMQSYG
+275 AAMQSYG

-288 LLDPNSENASN
+288 LLDPNSENAVN
-299 SASSFFISKAYLAGQ
+299 FEALASISKVEAQIEGQ
-314 GPTKYVSDGA
+314 YVPVSDGA
-324 TISSALPINFYLEG
+324 QLANAATIRISGDGLSQYNPVAEQKNEESGGDWVPNEFVDYNFPTSVTFDIGYTGEYRFFVNGQLL
-338 GNLSTSNLV
+338 LS
-347 LYFVADA
+347 
-354 GTVSEYESEIDW
+354 
-366 ADTEDNKFRAV
+366 
-377 LEDPLLYRLKDGDK
+377 
-391 TIMSFTIT
+391 IT
-399 EE
+399 NTMD

>member
-46 YAQRLHRVRIANIA
+46 YAQRLHRIRIANIA

-92 ANSPVFLTKQEA
+92 ADSPVFLTKQEA

-143 AIDWDT
+143 EIDWDT

-192 EVVYLEITLDANST
+192 EVVYLEITLDANSE

-256 ILLNEF
+256 ILQNPYG
-262 SEIYRKYTSDAQR
+262 EIFRTYTSNAQR

-288 LLDPNSENASN
+288 LLDPNSENS
-299 SASSFFISKAYLAGQ
+299 SAAGA
-314 GPTKYVSDGA
+314 VFS
-324 TISSALPINFYLEG
+324 ISSMG
-338 GNLSTSNLV
+338 VGTSIPL
-347 LYFVADA
+347 
-354 GTVSEYESEIDW
+354 TPVSEGSELSIAVPTAFQVKGSNIESGNFKLFFVDSPGTAYESEEQIDPNTINNTIASW
-366 ADTEDNKFRAV
+366 VIEGAGA
-377 LEDPLLYRLKDGDK
+377 YRLKAGDEVV
-391 TIMSFTIT
+391 INFTIV
-399 EE
+399 EP

>member
-92 ANSPVFLTKQEA
+92 AASPVFLTKQEA
-104 ELGAAV
+104 ELGAAII
-110 VAPYAVSRGSLS
+110 APYAVSRGSLS

-192 EVVYLEITLDANST
+192 EVVYLEITLDANSE

-245 TGHLLTSEQDM
+245 SGHLLTSEQDM
-256 ILLNEF
+256 VLLNEF
-262 SEIYRKYTSDAQR
+262 SELFVKYTSPAQQE
-275 DAAMQSYG
+275 AAMQSYG

-288 LLDPNSENASN
+288 LLDPNSENAVSGGALASITKVVAEIEGQEVPISDGEQLTN
-299 SASSFFISKAYLAGQ
+299 ASSIKIYGSGLSQSNPVAEQKNEESGGEWIANDFVDYNFPTSVTFDIAYTGEYRFFINGVRL
-314 GPTKYVSDGA
+314 
-324 TISSALPINFYLEG
+324 
-338 GNLSTSNLV
+338 LSVTNTM
-347 LYFVADA
+347 D
-354 GTVSEYESEIDW
+354 
-366 ADTEDNKFRAV
+366 
-377 LEDPLLYRLKDGDK
+377 
-391 TIMSFTIT
+391 
-399 EE
+399 